1 MGSPRFYV
9 ASPLGDRTAGPEAL
23 TQLVDAIR
31 RRGMQAYLIPMYN
44 FRGRRNDP
52 EYDIY
57 DFEVAERIP
66 KDEDSYFVMT
76 EVSPIE
82 SFRELRTVP
91 PNRTWIA
98 WLSVN
103 FSPDPRARYFR
114 PSEACCPT
122 FPPAVYESLAN
133 GEALPY
139 QPVIADYDLP
149 RGVSS
154 GPFSTMRDAAMRV
167 KNLRGSYQ
175 FRATAIEDISI
186 HYARHIYKTRQNFIT
201 QSFYGQ
207 GFLRQTFGCDSH
219 LITDPIRQIDFEKP
233 TREPNLV
240 AYNGTKG
247 QWLIPHLRE
256 RMPDVEFLPIQ
267 GMSYR
272 EVCEALSRST
282 MYIEIGLLH
291 GRDRLPREAA
301 NLGTPVIFLARGSA
315 YCWADAPV
323 PVEYRIPYRE
333 DWADLMAVRI
343 REVLADPDYA
353 RERQTPYRAWVAGE
367 RDRYEAAVD
376 GWLTEALAT

>member
-1 MGSPRFYV
+1 MASPTFYV

-31 RRGMQAYLIPMYN
+31 RRGVKAFLIPMYN
-44 FRGRRNDP
+44 FRGRTNDP
-52 EYDIY
+52 EYDVY

-66 KDEDSYFVMT
+66 KAGDSYFVMT

-91 PNRTWIA
+91 PERTWIA

-103 FSPDPRARYFR
+103 FSPDPRARHFR
-114 PSEACCPT
+114 PSENCCPT
-122 FPPAVYESLAN
+122 FPPEVYQRADDGHL
-133 GEALPY
+133 LPS
-139 QPVIADYDLP
+139 PPAPADFDLP
-149 RGVSS
+149 KEVPQ
-154 GPFSTMRDAAMRV
+154 GPCRTLREAASRVGGMRR
-167 KNLRGSYQ
+167 L
-175 FRATAIEDISI
+175 RATAIEDVSI

-207 GFLRQTFGCDSH
+207 GFLQQTFGRESH
-219 LITDPIRQIDFEKP
+219 LITDPIRLISFDKP
-233 TREPNLV
+233 PRQSGVV

-256 RMPDVEFLPIQ
+256 RMPDVEFLPLQ
-267 GMSYR
+267 GMSYE
-272 EVCEALSRST
+272 EVCAALCRASL
-282 MYIEIGLLH
+282 YIEIGLLH

-323 PVEYRIPYRE
+323 PVDYRIPYGE
-333 DWADLMAVRI
+333 NWADLMIPKI
-343 REVLADPDYA
+343 REVLADPLHA
-353 RERQTPYRAWVAGE
+353 QERQTPYREWVAGE
-367 RDRYEAAVD
+367 RDRYETAVD
-376 GWLTEALAT
+376 RWLTEALSV

>member
-1 MGSPRFYV
+1 MASPTFYV

-31 RRGMQAYLIPMYN
+31 RRGVNAYLIPMYN

-52 EYDIY
+52 EYDLY

-66 KDEDSYFVMT
+66 KTDDSYFVMT

-91 PNRTWIA
+91 PERTWIA
-98 WLSVN
+98 WLSIN
-103 FSPDPRARYFR
+103 FSPDPRARHFR
-114 PSEACCPT
+114 PSEQCCPT
-122 FPPAVYESLAN
+122 FPPEVYA
-133 GEALPY
+133 EAALGPGLPY
-139 QPVIADYDLP
+139 QPVPADLDLP
-149 RGVSS
+149 IEVSP
-154 GPFSTMRDAAMRV
+154 GPFRTMREAASRV
-167 KNLRGSYQ
+167 GGIRRL
-175 FRATAIEDISI
+175 RATAIEDISI

-207 GFLRQTFGCDSH
+207 GFLKQTFGRDSH
-219 LITDPIRQIDFEKP
+219 LITDPIRLIDIDKP
-233 TREPNLV
+233 PREPNLV
-240 AYNGTKG
+240 AFNGTKG

-256 RMPDVEFLPIQ
+256 RMPDVEFLAIQ

-272 EVCEALSRST
+272 EVCAALSRSSL
-282 MYIEIGLLH
+282 YIEIGLLH

-323 PVEYRIPYRE
+323 PVDYRIPYRE
-333 DWADLMAVRI
+333 DWADLMVPKI
-343 REVLADPDYA
+343 REVLADPSYA
-353 RERQTPYRAWVAGE
+353 QERQEPYRAWVAGE

-376 GWLTEALAT
+376 RWLAEALTA